1 LLGRFADRFQRIGH
15 HEQENTTVP
24 CVLPP
29 RLVYVVIGVAAG
41 FFSALFG
48 VGGGIIVVPLLVLL
62 AGLTPMDATGTS
74 LAAIGITA
82 LFGMVAFGVLGEVS
96 WADAAV
102 VGVPAIVGALAGTW
116 LQQRVSSRLLAGLFS
131 VFLLAIAV
139 RLFLG

>member
-1 LLGRFADRFQRIGH
+1 
-15 HEQENTTVP
+15 VP
-24 CVLPP
+24 RALPP
-29 RLVYVVIGVAAG
+29 RLVYVAIGVAAG

-48 VGGGIIVVPLLVLL
+48 VGGGTIVVPLLVLF
-62 AGLTPMDATGTS
+62 AGFAPMDATGTS

-82 LFGMVAFGVLGEVS
+82 VFGMIAFGVLGEVS
-96 WADAAV
+96 WADALV
-102 VGVPAIVGALAGTW
+102 VGVPAMVGALAGTW